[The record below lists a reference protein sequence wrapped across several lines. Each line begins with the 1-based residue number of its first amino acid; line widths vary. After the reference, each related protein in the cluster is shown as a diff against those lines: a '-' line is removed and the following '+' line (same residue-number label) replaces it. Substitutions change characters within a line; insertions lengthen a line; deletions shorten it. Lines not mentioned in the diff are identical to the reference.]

1 MVGVERGTTLI
12 DRLVKKR
19 AEVDVSD
26 MEDTPDAAQT
36 EIPKFTADVK
46 DSVDTVNENL
56 KDLEKLLVQGK

>member
-26 MEDTPDAAQT
+26 IEDTPDAPPT

-46 DSVDTVNENL
+46 NSVDTVNENL